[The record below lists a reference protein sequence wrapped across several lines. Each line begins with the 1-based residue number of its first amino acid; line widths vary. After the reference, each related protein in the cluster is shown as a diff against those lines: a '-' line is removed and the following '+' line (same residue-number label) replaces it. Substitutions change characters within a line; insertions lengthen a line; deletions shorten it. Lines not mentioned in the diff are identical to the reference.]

1 MFGETVG
8 KQGRWTKHCYRFSEV
23 KLANES
29 QQLVLANWQCTY
41 DQQSFKDFRCF
52 LFSLSQE
59 ETDYVGLGVKKPGF
73 RSCHC
78 ETYIN
83 KEFPDNRLS
92 CLLSSLNLRLLMYK
106 MGVPTN
112 VPLFMG
118 DCRERKYKQTVKCY
132 LTIYCCRCC

>member
-1 MFGETVG
+1 MKV
-8 KQGRWTKHCYRFSEV
+8 S
-23 KLANES
+23 N
-29 QQLVLANWQCTY
+29 QCLLIGSARMINSPSKTFVA
-41 DQQSFKDFRCF
+41 SSF
-52 LFSLSQE
+52 LFPRKKQIMWDLES
-59 ETDYVGLGVKKPGF
+59 KKPGF

-83 KEFPDNRLS
+83 KEFPENRLS

-118 DCRERKYKQTVKCY
+118 DCRERKYKQTVKGY
-132 LTIYCCRCC
+132 LTIYCCRCCQVCLTYRKYLIHVHKIINKLG